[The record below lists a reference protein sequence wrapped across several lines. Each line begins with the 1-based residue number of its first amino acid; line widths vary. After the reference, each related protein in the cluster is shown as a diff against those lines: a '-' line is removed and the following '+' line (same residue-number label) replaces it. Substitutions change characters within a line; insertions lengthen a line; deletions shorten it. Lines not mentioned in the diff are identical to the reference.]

1 MSAGGIF
8 ELLIPAIVWQ
18 FGRFG
23 KFDGPLRIRI
33 RLGESLLR
41 QPVVS
46 HDEAQHWDASTQQV
60 LRKYIGGE
68 WHQEFRRYDNF
79 DTRQPQEINRRA
91 VISGKLHALI
101 SLRKTLENRETFVI
115 PDRKVKLT

>member
-1 MSAGGIF
+1 MPPRLYYWLALGGTGTAIGVSLINHWDRLALGAFLAAFVFVLMGGLF
-8 ELLIPAIVWQ
+8 ELLIPALVWR

-23 KFDGPLRIRI
+23 KFDRALQARIK
-33 RLGESLLR
+33 LGESLLK

-46 HDEAQHWDASTQQV
+46 HDEAQHWDALTQQV

-79 DTRQPQEINRRA
+79 E
-91 VISGKLHALI
+91 V
-101 SLRKTLENRETFVI
+101 
-115 PDRKVKLT
+115 